1 MAKQYIIR
9 LVNEVAEKFETI
21 LKEEEMTAEEWLTNA
36 VEDYDS

>member
-1 MAKQYIIR
+1 MKKYIIR
-9 LVNEVAEKFETI
+9 LEKKVADKFETI